1 MLPYFITFFAGIVL
15 LMFSVLISIL
25 NNKNE
30 QFQVYTMSTLTDM
43 HKLTE
48 LRTC

>member
-15 LMFSVLISIL
+15 LMFSVLINIL
-25 NNKNE
+25 NNKKE
-30 QFQVYTMSTLTDM
+30 QFQVYTMSKLTDI

-48 LRTC
+48 LTTC